1 MNSFQF
7 GKHDNAEDVVW
18 CTGVVIRQQEHYS
31 KLFVQQLHSALH
43 QVQLMSVWL
52 PYLV

>member
-7 GKHDNAEDVVW
+7 GKHDKAEELVW

-31 KLFVQQLHSALH
+31 KLSVQQLHGALQ
-43 QVQLMSVWL
+43 QVQRMSVCL